1 MLAFPA
7 CIQAWFAL
15 AVAGWWFCSLSE
27 TQNVSKLQGS
37 RFQDC
42 WTIYICTSCGFAG
55 SWVIKPFRSNAR
67 IFRSDQCLSLLGHFF
82 KRSWPNDRDAFS
94 ILWKSGPIDTL
105 RKKKGCEKKT
115 WILPWN
121 LTWNLNME
129 VWKMIFLFSWVLFR
143 FHVKF
148 QGCRFRCHNFSTDL
162 NRFRSWSWKIWN
174 MFLYDP
180 SLHGT
185 WFFSSISR
193 ETMAKVAKLCKHT
206 TSSA

>member
-1 MLAFPA
+1 MPEFFGQTSVFHFWAT
-7 CIQAWFAL
+7 
-15 AVAGWWFCSLSE
+15 S
-27 TQNVSKLQGS
+27 S
-37 RFQDC
+37 RDHGLM
-42 WTIYICTSCGFAG
+42 IAMRSASCEK
-55 SWVIKPFRSNAR
+55 V
-67 IFRSDQCLSLLGHFF
+67 DQSTRCE
-82 KRSWPNDRDAFS
+82 
-94 ILWKSGPIDTL
+94 
-105 RKKKGCEKKT
+105 KKKDAKKKT